1 MPRARRDGSGGW
13 RSFHFSLR
21 LHVFLLRAGGWMDL
35 PIDCITSAAQRMR
48 NDFSSI
54 HIIRSFVW
62 TSGAIFFSYSTVVGG
77 SWNAE
82 CAPLRHCMSA
92 TRKTARARMLRCVFV
107 CVIESLCLARVILI
121 SMRFPQTIIIILIKC
136 GKSADSAS
144 SAAYSKWRSFSV
156 DQSIIR
162 SIDVLLLL
170 LLYAKPF
177 DRPIGLLLTDRKLA
191 KMNCEQINWIRLF
204 VARLDSSSIDQITL
218 LHFVSIEQIETSH
231 TTRLD
236 IVVVMITMKLV
247 TTTLWSFNERI
258 DWFRIPCFFC
268 SFYFTI
274 NKNRSRKKN
283 NKKHR
288 SGLIDSLLL
297 SRINLVI
304 QSLFRHTTQYVYIM

>member
-1 MPRARRDGSGGW
+1 MRNARLSATVWTQRARR
-13 RSFHFSLR
+13 
-21 LHVFLLRAGGWMDL
+21 
-35 PIDCITSAAQRMR
+35 PQC
-48 NDFSSI
+48 
-54 HIIRSFVW
+54 
-62 TSGAIFFSYSTVVGG
+62 
-77 SWNAE
+77 
-82 CAPLRHCMSA
+82 
-92 TRKTARARMLRCVFV
+92 ARMLRCVFV

-144 SAAYSKWRSFSV
+144 SAAYFKWRSFSV

-191 KMNCEQINWIRLF
+191 IMNCEQINWIRLC

-247 TTTLWSFNERI
+247 TTTRWSFNERI
-258 DWFRIPCFFC
+258 DWFKIPCFFC

-304 QSLFRHTTQYVYIM
+304 QSLFRHTTLYVYIYNVMTTILDHTATGSYFFARQKHRNK